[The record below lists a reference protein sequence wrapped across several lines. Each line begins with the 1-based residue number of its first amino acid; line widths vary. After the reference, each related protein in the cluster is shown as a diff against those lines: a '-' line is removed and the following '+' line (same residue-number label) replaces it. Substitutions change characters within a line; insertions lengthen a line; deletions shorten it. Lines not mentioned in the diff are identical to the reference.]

1 MEEINSKNDILT
13 KHVRILYNKLTEGD
27 QLYKKWCRKID
38 IIIKSIHLKF
48 QTQDN
53 VISELNNKINN
64 LNDELNDKISRLEL
78 RLQKSNKLI
87 IFLVNRI
94 KKEKQKSYYDIIIN
108 QFNKINISH
117 YIISLILILFFII
130 IYYI

>member
-1 MEEINSKNDILT
+1 MEEINSENIL
-13 KHVRILYNKLTEGD
+13 ILYNKLNEGD

-38 IIIKSIHLKF
+38 LIIKSIHLKLK
-48 QTQDN
+48 TQDN

-64 LNDELNDKISRLEL
+64 LNDKLNNKISRLEL
-78 RLQKSNKLI
+78 RLHKSNKLI

-108 QFNKINISH
+108 QFDKINIH
-117 YIISLILILFFII
+117 YYIISLILILFFII